1 MASSDPVEIRVQV
14 DDDGGVQLNDV
25 ADVVLYF
32 KHTRTDKMYAVIR
45 YYTVLPGIG
54 AHGSMHRKMMVP
66 RIKTRDP
73 GLYSTFSC
81 VEVAE
86 IAAHAH
92 LIPDFDTPMDLDGVS
107 KCYFWDLF
115 V

>member
-1 MASSDPVEIRVQV
+1 MVSSDPVEIRVQV
-14 DDDGGVQLNDV
+14 GDDGEVQLNDV

-32 KHTRTDKMYAVIR
+32 TNSTTDKMYAVIR

-54 AHGSMHRKMMVP
+54 AHGFMHRKMMVP

-73 GLYSTFSC
+73 RLYSTFSC

-92 LIPDFDTPMDLDGVS
+92 LIPDFDHPLDLDGVS
-107 KCYFWDLF
+107 KCYFWYLF
-115 V
+115 L